1 METISASP
9 KQCLS
14 VVRSVPKCLFIVTFV
29 KKTNNLSKKSSAGEE
44 RSPKSR
50 CLAEFQEG
58 NHSRFNTS
66 PVIQQFAPSFIQQQP
81 STRLLPPLGAS
92 IIGAADGFF
101 HTRPV
106 RPGPCRYGLAF
117 GGKSLSASLNHA
129 LNDPR

>member
-66 PVIQQFAPSFIQQQP
+66 PVYTTICP
-81 STRLLPPLGAS
+81 
-92 IIGAADGFF
+92 IIYTTTAF
-101 HTRPV
+101 HTAATSSR
-106 RPGPCRYGLAF
+106 RQHYWCR
-117 GGKSLSASLNHA
+117 
-129 LNDPR
+129 